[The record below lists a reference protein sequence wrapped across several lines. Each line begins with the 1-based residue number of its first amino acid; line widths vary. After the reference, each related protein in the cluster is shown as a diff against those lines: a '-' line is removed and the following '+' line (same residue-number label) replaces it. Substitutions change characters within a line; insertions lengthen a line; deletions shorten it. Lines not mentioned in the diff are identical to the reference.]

1 MIKIGLAKGR
11 LSEGAIDLFKKLNM
25 ADDVNLKSRKLVFED
40 LKHQVTYLLLKPK
53 DVVTYVESGVVD
65 LGVVGSDVILES
77 KKSVYQLCDLD
88 FGKCKFSIASVGG
101 NMAVLNQKNL
111 KVATKYPNIT
121 GDYFKKRNQ
130 KIQIIP
136 LEGSVELAPLMGF
149 SDCIVDIVETGKTL
163 KANNLKIIED
173 MFLVSAKLISNKV
186 SYRFNQERINQI
198 VASIKEVL

>member
-1 MIKIGLAKGR
+1 
-11 LSEGAIDLFKKLNM
+11 M
-25 ADDVNLKSRKLVFED
+25 ATDVNLKSRKLVFED
-40 LKHQVTYLLLKPK
+40 LKNQVTYLLLKPK
-53 DVVTYVESGVVD
+53 DVVTYVESGIVD
-65 LGVVGSDVILES
+65 LGIVGSDVILES

-101 NMAVLNQKNL
+101 NVSVLNQKNL

-121 GDYFKKRNQ
+121 EGYFKKKNQ

-149 SDCIVDIVETGKTL
+149 SDCIVDIVETGNTL

-198 VASIKEVL
+198 VASIKGVL